1 MAEYMVRVGLSN
13 ADGDDYS
20 DLHDAM
26 EALGLKRTV
35 VFENGK
41 RYKMPNGTYFGSSS
55 LGTIALRDKVKS
67 IADPLA
73 VLGAA
78 SVFVCQSQDWQA
90 WLFED

>member
-13 ADGDDYS
+13 AEGDDYS

-26 EALGLKRTV
+26 EVLGLKRAV

-41 RYKMPNGTYFGSSS
+41 RYKMPNGTYFGSNS
-55 LGTIALRDKVKS
+55 LGTVALRDKVKS

-73 VLGAA
+73 VLGTA

>member
-1 MAEYMVRVGLSN
+1 MAEYMVRVELSN
-13 ADGDDYS
+13 AGGEDYS
-20 DLHDAM
+20 DLHEGM
-26 EALGLKRTV
+26 EVLGLNRTL

-41 RYKMPNGTYFGSSS
+41 RYKMPRGTYFGSSH
-55 LGTIALRDKVKS
+55 LGTVALRDRVKL

-73 VLGAA
+73 TLGVA